1 MLFSIYAS
9 LLGQLSADFTGLLTY
24 TAFAFDMPAEGLGKA
39 FPGVTPSFHL
49 LDYQFFRAL
58 VFTSLSIALRLTFSV
73 RNESHKYHLPG
84 P

>member
-24 TAFAFDMPAEGLGKA
+24 AAFAFDMPAEGLGKA

-49 LDYQFFRAL
+49 SDY
-58 VFTSLSIALRLTFSV
+58 
-73 RNESHKYHLPG
+73 
-84 P
+84 

>member
-24 TAFAFDMPAEGLGKA
+24 TAFAFDMPAGGLGKA

-49 LDYQFFRAL
+49 SDYQFSYKENDFL
-58 VFTSLSIALRLTFSV
+58 VLLLVPNLFS
-73 RNESHKYHLPG
+73 
-84 P
+84 